1 MKRGDDWQDHITK
14 SATEAQLD
22 TCEFTP
28 APRGNRVMD
37 GSHGEVLMGLL
48 GVGTNSCFRADHPEL
63 SESVEQ

>member
-1 MKRGDDWQDHITK
+1 MKQGDDWQDHITK

-37 GSHGEVLMGLL
+37 GSHGEELMGLL
-48 GVGTNSCFRADHPEL
+48 GVGTNSAFPGRPPGA
-63 SESVEQ
+63 V